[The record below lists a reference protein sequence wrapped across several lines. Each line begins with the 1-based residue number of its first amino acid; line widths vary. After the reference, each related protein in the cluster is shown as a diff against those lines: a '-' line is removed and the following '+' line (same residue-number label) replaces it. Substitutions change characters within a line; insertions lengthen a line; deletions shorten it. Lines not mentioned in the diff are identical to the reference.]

1 MITYNSSND
10 VTKFEAATL
19 VSLLYDRSLKVKIFN
34 HDLSFILHISSS
46 TVSCLY

>member
-1 MITYNSSND
+1 MVTYNSSKD

-34 HDLSFILHISSS
+34 HDLSSILRISSS
-46 TVSCLY
+46 TISRLY